1 MKGLNKTMKNL
12 QEQPQLQM
20 NSNKQLHLK
29 LSHNNDLSKCAATVN
44 TQPTWEYI
52 PWKWHINKSTLN
64 KLHVVWD

>member
-52 PWKWHINKSTLN
+52 P
-64 KLHVVWD
+64 